1 MVPGNVIL
9 RPSNITKTLVCIDG
23 IFHADMTGR
32 LFNPYIRGPIK
43 FFGMIG
49 MVRELENMMDEF
61 SFPESTFRYQ
71 TFREENYGPRQKNV
85 REVRRFMSDDI
96 LQQKFGE
103 QATFVVQVQ
112 FRQNATW
119 QGTIQW
125 LEEKESRKFRSLLE
139 MIKLMDEALTQEQET
154 DETVNWDLV
163 SEKAI

>member
-1 MVPGNVIL
+1 
-9 RPSNITKTLVCIDG
+9 
-23 IFHADMTGR
+23 
-32 LFNPYIRGPIK
+32 
-43 FFGMIG
+43 
-49 MVRELENMMDEF
+49 
-61 SFPESTFRYQ
+61 
-71 TFREENYGPRQKNV
+71 
-85 REVRRFMSDDI
+85 MSDDI

-154 DETVNWDLV
+154 DETVNWDLM